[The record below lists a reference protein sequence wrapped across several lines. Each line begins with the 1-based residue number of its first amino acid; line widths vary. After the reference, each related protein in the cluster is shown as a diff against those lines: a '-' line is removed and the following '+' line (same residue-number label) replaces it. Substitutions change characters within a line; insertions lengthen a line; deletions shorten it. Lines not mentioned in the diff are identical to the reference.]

1 LPNIKSAEKRV
12 RVTEKK
18 RLRNKSVRTMC
29 KTNITKAERLI
40 FLGDTA
46 AAQEAVA
53 VAITSLDKA
62 TEKGII
68 HLNNAARRKSRLMK
82 KFNELQAQSPAPAAA
97 PAKPKAAKPKPKP
110 KAAKPRAAK
119 AKAKPKTKAAEA
131 KTKAKPKATKAKP
144 KAVKPKAAEAKPK
157 AKATKAKP
165 KKATKAPEKLDSE
178 G

>member
-12 RVTEKK
+12 RVTERK

-40 FLGDTA
+40 FMGDTA

-62 TEKGII
+62 AEKGII
-68 HLNNAARRKSRLMK
+68 HANNAARRKSRLVK
-82 KFNELQAQSPAPAAA
+82 KFNELQAQAPAPAAA
-97 PAKPKAAKPKPKP
+97 PAPLKPKAKPKAAKPK
-110 KAAKPRAAK
+110 AK
-119 AKAKPKTKAAEA
+119 AKAKPKA
-131 KTKAKPKATKAKP
+131 
-144 KAVKPKAAEAKPK
+144 K

-165 KKATKAPEKLDSE
+165 KAAKAEAKTKAKATRAKPKKAEKAKAPEKLD
-178 G
+178 